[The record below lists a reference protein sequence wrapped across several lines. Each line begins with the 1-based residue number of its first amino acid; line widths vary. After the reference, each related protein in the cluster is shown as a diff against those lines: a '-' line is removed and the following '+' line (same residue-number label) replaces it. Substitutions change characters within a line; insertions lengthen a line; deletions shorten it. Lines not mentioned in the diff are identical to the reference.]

1 MKLAEVST
9 NRLFTPD
16 FTDQLMPTTP
26 SSRRRFVT
34 GLAFGAWGGAG
45 AVKLAEKINQGP
57 APAPPSP
64 AAAKLDHARY
74 MRLAIDQAKLAPSVP
89 FGAVI
94 VDAPTGNVL
103 AVGHNHTKDN
113 PTFHGEMDAINN
125 LAAKQVVTD
134 WSPLVLYT
142 TAEPCAMCQSAVEWA
157 GLGMVVFGTST
168 PFLTSIGWW
177 QIGLRAEE
185 VIRQT
190 PFRRTALLGGVLAEE
205 CNPLFQTEATAAYR
219 KRKT

>member
-1 MKLAEVST
+1 M
-9 NRLFTPD
+9 
-16 FTDQLMPTTP
+16 TTP
-26 SSRRRFVT
+26 SPSRRQFVEN
-34 GLAFGAWGGAG
+34 LALGAVGGAG
-45 AVKLAEKINQGP
+45 SLELTQRLSAGPGP
-57 APAPPSP
+57 AAPSP

-74 MRLAIDQAKLAPSVP
+74 MRLAIEQGKLAPSAP

-103 AVGHNHTKDN
+103 AEGHNHTKDN

-125 LAAKQVVTD
+125 LVAKQTVTD

-142 TAEPCAMCQSAVEWA
+142 TAEPCPMCQSAIEWA
-157 GLGMVVFGTST
+157 GIGMVVFGTSV
-168 PFLTSIGWW
+168 PFLTKIGWW
-177 QIGLRAEE
+177 QIGLRAEDI
-185 VIRQT
+185 IRQT

-219 KRKT
+219 KRK